1 VRSEIA
7 GCLLG
12 STANKRIRIEEPNMR
27 TRPFDRI
34 LLASLALA
42 LFSGGAN
49 ALTPTLAF
57 KEGPLAS
64 LPVTTGSFSFG
75 GVTVNG
81 VPLLGSI
88 EEPELQ
94 INGSVTLGPVFNP
107 LDVRSTEYNLGG
119 SGGEA
124 SFTAS
129 ISGTIAPQTSL
140 DWSVYYDP
148 ANEPFGEAKLLASHD
163 FANPSSVVTLGF
175 FGPSVAASGPI
186 EGPFSLTEVLSIAGP
201 SGEQVSFD
209 SLIVANVPEASSW
222 AMTLL
227 GFAGCGLVF
236 RQARRRQVVRA

>member
-1 VRSEIA
+1 
-7 GCLLG
+7 
-12 STANKRIRIEEPNMR
+12 MR

-34 LLASLALA
+34 LLASAALT
-42 LFSGGAN
+42 LFSAGAN
-49 ALTPTLAF
+49 ALTPTLQF
-57 KEGPLAS
+57 EEGPLAS
-64 LPVTTGSFSFG
+64 VPVTTVSFSFG
-75 GVTVNG
+75 GVTLNG
-81 VPLLGSI
+81 VPLVGSI
-88 EEPELQ
+88 GEPELQ
-94 INGSVTLGPVFNP
+94 VNGLVTLGGLFNP
-107 LDVRSTEYNLGG
+107 VQSTEYNLGG

-124 SFTAS
+124 SFAAS
-129 ISGTIAPQTSL
+129 ISGLIEPHTSL

-175 FGPSVAASGPI
+175 FLPSVAASGPI

-209 SLIVANVPEASSW
+209 SLIVANVPEASTW

-227 GFAGCGLVF
+227 GFAACGLVF